1 MATYV
6 TGWTY
11 DAWNRVRTMTYP
23 DGELLTYEYN
33 PGGLLKTINGV
44 KDGQQYAYV
53 LDINYDKFERRTSIR
68 YGNNVVTEYTYNDLS
83 FTLSNLK
90 VVSTYNG
97 NRCLMNNAYNY
108 DEVDNVT
115 KVTNTAPIPSTGI
128 GGNITH
134 NYAYDGLY
142 RLKTANGFYQGNAG
156 KIAAYN
162 LVMDYDNLHNITGKK
177 LDMGQCNMQFTGDL
191 ETGYDLTYAYNST
204 NDQQLTQVADTGYRW
219 LGNPTPLTGQLHR
232 YSYDASGNLTQVL
245 TTRMEPTAQSQ
256 SKAPTASREVMLTNR
271 RLLWDEEN
279 RLSAV
284 SDNGFVSTYLYD
296 ASGERTV
303 KLTGDGEGMTV
314 NGRMSGGR
322 TGTDGFTAYVN
333 PYVVIANG
341 SRLSKHIYAG
351 SQRIVSKLCASG
363 SSPSNPLI
371 LAKAAEGVVNYTA
384 KYTALK
390 ASIAV
395 RYDSLGLPFL
405 GTDHAG
411 TGFWTPTAPT
421 RETDQYFY
429 HPDHLGS
436 SSLITTLGGSLAQH
450 LEYLPFGEVL
460 VDERATPTT
469 RSTPYK
475 FNAKELD
482 EETGLYY
489 YSARYMDPRLSLWLS
504 VDPLAEK
511 YPGVGSYVYCYNNPV
526 KFVDP
531 DGREVLIFLDKN
543 KEEDKTIIQGA
554 NNYPDDGAIHLF
566 AHGSSKGI
574 SVVVDGKIKLIRNP
588 KRLDEFLSSNSS
600 IWKEKKR
607 GDNVTLILHSCRTG
621 EGDDSFAQNVSK
633 DLDVKV
639 VAPDQRVYFSS
650 EGEVGAYK
658 AKFVD
663 DNNEYKRDLNNQI
676 KSSERTNEL
685 GNWRVFENGEQTDSY
700 KGNWKPKEKPGF
712 VDNILYKE

>member
-1 MATYV
+1 
-6 TGWTY
+6 
-11 DAWNRVRTMTYP
+11 
-23 DGELLTYEYN
+23 
-33 PGGLLKTINGV
+33 
-44 KDGQQYAYV
+44 
-53 LDINYDKFERRTSIR
+53 
-68 YGNNVVTEYTYNDLS
+68 
-83 FTLSNLK
+83 
-90 VVSTYNG
+90 VSTYDG
-97 NRCLMNNAYNY
+97 NRCLMDNAYTY
-108 DEVDNVT
+108 DAVDNVT

-142 RLKTANGFYQGNAG
+142 RLQTANGFYQGNAG
-156 KIAAYN
+156 KIANYN
-162 LVMDYDNLHNITGKK
+162 LVMAYDNLHNITGKK
-177 LDMGQCNMQFTGDL
+177 LDIGQVNLQFTGEL

-245 TTRMEPTAQSQ
+245 TTRTEPIPRSLPQ
-256 SKAPTASREVMLTNR
+256 APTATREVMLTNR

-279 RLSAV
+279 RLTAV
-284 SDNGFVSTYLYD
+284 SDNGYVSTYLYD

-314 NGRMSGGR
+314 NGRLSGGR
-322 TGTDGFTAYVN
+322 TSTDGFTAYVN
-333 PYVVIANG
+333 PYVVISNG

-390 ASIAV
+390 ASVAA

-405 GTDHAG
+405 GADHAG
-411 TGFWTPTAPT
+411 SGFWTPTPTT

-436 SSLITTLGGSLAQH
+436 SSLITTLGGVLAQH

-489 YSARYMDPRLSLWLS
+489 YSARYLDPRLSLWLS

-511 YPGVGSYVYCYNNPV
+511 YPGVSSYVYCYNNPV

-531 DGREVLIFLDKN
+531 DGREGWSVTRQWGRSDVDGYAAYAKN
-543 KEEDKTIIQGA
+543 KIQEYKDQKVKDDCANFAVRLIVGYASENELPLTLTNASGKIFDASSDKYTNATQYLNDARAGIQAQDIPLNTYGINQSETQAGDMEIIQ
-554 NNYPDDGAIHLF
+554 YDIHRGKEVDFQHVVIFEKIDPTNVNKSDVVWGNDPPSELS
-566 AHGSSKGI
+566 GSSVNWPRY
-574 SVVVDGKIKLIRNP
+574 SP
-588 KRLDEFLSSNSS
+588 KN
-600 IWKEKKR
+600 
-607 GDNVTLILHSCRTG
+607 
-621 EGDDSFAQNVSK
+621 
-633 DLDVKV
+633 
-639 VAPDQRVYFSS
+639 PDQEKWSVLS
-650 EGEVGAYK
+650 G
-658 AKFVD
+658 
-663 DNNEYKRDLNNQI
+663 NQN
-676 KSSERTNEL
+676 SR
-685 GNWRVFENGEQTDSY
+685 
-700 KGNWKPKEKPGF
+700 WKVLKP
-712 VDNILYKE
+712 E